1 LNNIEFASKI
11 GGPGTKQVDHSFV
24 SNPGNMS
31 YTSNNIYVED
41 EFKRVDDEQ
50 EESVELQRQNSTF
63 DVQNYN

>member
-1 LNNIEFASKI
+1 
-11 GGPGTKQVDHSFV
+11 
-24 SNPGNMS
+24 MS